1 VLCRVLTCVRR
12 AHSGVNIRLHEHV
25 DKHGVE
31 DPRSVF
37 MSWDQKLSLQETE
50 LIEYF
55 DRMAA
60 NMRSL
65 NGLPAEAA
73 GKAVAAQST
82 KLRASATAAPK
93 PAPVTSKTI
102 PPTQPPRMQLAS
114 RRAPSAAPN
123 QASAW
128 GVGSSEHSWQSLP
141 QEQVDLRGG
150 ESDKVV
156 TQVAREWNQPCATI
170 FLRDVAVRNWLLSVE
185 PRAIHPAFLVIRP
198 AHSQA
203 RDSPPWVDM
212 KGLRFDDDGENNAR
226 PPLRHAGPLAPVRSV
241 CGVDRSELFRRVVVR
256 RGGAGVE
263 SQRIHT

>member
-1 VLCRVLTCVRR
+1 MLCRPLTCVRR

-82 KLRASATAAPK
+82 KQRPAATTTPK
-93 PAPVTSKTI
+93 PALVTSKTT
-102 PPTQPPRMQLAS
+102 PPTQPPHMQLAD
-114 RRAPSAAPN
+114 RRALSTAP
-123 QASAW
+123 QPAPVW
-128 GVGSSEHSWQSLP
+128 GLGSSEHNWQSLP
-141 QEQVDLRGG
+141 QERADLRGV

-156 TQVAREWNQPCATI
+156 TQVAKEWNQPCATI

-185 PRAIHPAFLVIRP
+185 PSVIHPAFLVIRP
-198 AHSQA
+198 ALSQA
-203 RDSPPWVDM
+203 RDSRL
-212 KGLRFDDDGENNAR
+212 GLM
-226 PPLRHAGPLAPVRSV
+226 
-241 CGVDRSELFRRVVVR
+241 
-256 RGGAGVE
+256 
-263 SQRIHT
+263 